1 MSLLIKDETNQIQT
15 MFRRDLSLGINYE
28 LSESF
33 NQYKK
38 GQAKILKDNLDLLN
52 EIPLNEDFRAE
63 LVEFFKKD
71 VIETL
76 DNDPL
81 YEKSVEIKQHAN
93 NMSKKLHLY
102 FKEVGK
108 FHMELKN
115 SMHAELLHLSKLY
128 LNSDLPISFLN
139 AVSDSLTAA
148 MDYIDVYNTE
158 IYKERLGL
166 IVNLRNKRKF
176 ERLCKKHNL
185 WSAEFTKK
193 QDALEKHRLKLI
205 WYVDFNNSTTTE
217 DIFKD
222 KKIQMEKLDASII
235 NEFIQEVEQQIN
247 EMEQINLSLMD
258 YSDIIS
264 EFNEPNKTMLE
275 LIQTISTH

>member
-1 MSLLIKDETNQIQT
+1 MSLLIKDETNQIQS
-15 MFRRDLSLGINYE
+15 MFRRDLSLGLNYE

-33 NQYKK
+33 NQYKQ

-63 LVEFFKKD
+63 LVDFFKKD
-71 VIETL
+71 VIENL

-81 YEKSVEIKQHAN
+81 YEKAIEIKQHAN
-93 NMSKKLHLY
+93 NMSRKLSNY

-115 SMHAELLHLSKLY
+115 NMHAQLLHVSKLF

-139 AVSDSLTAA
+139 SVSDSLVAG
-148 MDYIDVYNTE
+148 MDYIDVYNSE
-158 IYKERLGL
+158 IYKERWGL
-166 IVNLRNKRKF
+166 IANLRNKIKF

-185 WSAEFTKK
+185 WSAKFNKK

-205 WYVDFNNSTTTE
+205 WYVDFNNSTTIE
-217 DIFKD
+217 EIFKD
-222 KKIQMEKLDASII
+222 KKIRMEKLETSII
-235 NEFIQEVEQQIN
+235 NEFVHQLEHQIN

-258 YSDIIS
+258 YSEIIS
-264 EFNEPNKTMLE
+264 EFNEPNKTMLK
-275 LIQTISTH
+275 LIQTISTQ